1 MRRRD
6 LLRTFALVLAVPSA
20 GVGDEPAPRAE
31 RQPLSDT
38 EKATLLA
45 FTEVL
50 VGDRPLP
57 VPARAELLSHIGARV
72 IARED
77 MLALYREAAAVLD
90 RLAGAPFSKL
100 AMRDR
105 RDIVARHDL
114 APSRARIP
122 RPEGVAN
129 AIRRHV
135 ALDLIAG
142 YYASP
147 MGWAVVGYGTFPGR
161 CGDLGRYTRTER

>member
-6 LLRTFALVLAVPSA
+6 LLRAFALVLASA
-20 GVGDEPAPRAE
+20 STGVGDEPAPRAE

-38 EKATLLA
+38 EKETLLA
-45 FTEVL
+45 FAEVL

-57 VPARAELLSHIGARV
+57 VPARAELLSHITARV
-72 IARED
+72 MASED
-77 MLALYREAAAVLD
+77 TLALYREAAAVLD
-90 RLAGAPFSKL
+90 RLAGAPFSTL

-114 APSRARIP
+114 APSRARMP
-122 RPEGVAN
+122 RTEGVAN

-135 ALDLIAG
+135 APDLIAG

-147 MGWAVVGYGTFPGR
+147 TGWALVGYGIFPGR
-161 CGDLGRYTRTER
+161 CGNLARYTRPER